1 MKLKV
6 VLITF
11 REWQESVFD
20 LNIAWLAYLT
30 LLYLLIFQ
38 IQIIFLLIPLYY
50 LFICLTHRS
59 LTKFRPTLA
68 VYGWRHPLVL
78 WILLVF
84 DYKPKREFRLFSMRV
99 IFIHGISLSSLAQ
112 YSCQNRY
119 LCFQNLRHH
128 IT

>member
-68 VYGWRHPLVL
+68 VYG
-78 WILLVF
+78 
-84 DYKPKREFRLFSMRV
+84 
-99 IFIHGISLSSLAQ
+99 
-112 YSCQNRY
+112 
-119 LCFQNLRHH
+119 
-128 IT
+128 